1 MENVSKLAV
10 GKRIIG
16 ITGIAG
22 SGKDTF
28 FTLLSRKIPFVRYA
42 LADELKYSLRWKI
55 FEKYGIDVISSSR
68 AEKTIVRDELVSFAK
83 QKRTESS
90 GTYWTRLAENKI
102 LNSENKFICITDIR
116 HNEYPEDE
124 VYWLKNVLG
133 GTLIDISR
141 IDSVTG
147 KEIDF
152 PNEEERIQYPKVK
165 SCADYFIQWPTVNDI
180 KELDFYIDRAIV
192 DLRLNENL

>member
-10 GKRIIG
+10 NKTIIG

-28 FTLLSRKIPFVRYA
+28 FSILSKKIPFVRYA

-55 FEKYGIDVISSSR
+55 FEKYGIDVINCSR
-68 AEKTIVRDELVSFAK
+68 EEKTIIRDELVSFAK

-90 GTYWTRLAENKI
+90 GTYWTRLVESKI
-102 LNSENKFICITDIR
+102 LHSDKKFICITDIR
-116 HNEYPEDE
+116 YNEYPEDE

-133 GTLIDISR
+133 GKLIDISR

-152 PNEEERIQYPKVK
+152 PNEEERVQYPKVK
-165 SCADYFIQWPTVNDI
+165 AQADYFITWPTVDDI
-180 KELDFYIDRAIV
+180 KELDIYVEQAI
-192 DLRLNENL
+192 LSLKLNEAA

>member
-42 LADELKYSLRWKI
+42 LADELRYSLRWKI
-55 FEKYGIDVISSSR
+55 FEKYGIDVINCSR
-68 AEKTIVRDELVSFAK
+68 EEKVIIRDELVSFAK

-90 GTYWTRLAENKI
+90 GTYWTRLVESKI
-102 LNSENKFICITDIR
+102 LNSEKKFICITDIR
-116 HNEYPEDE
+116 YNEYSEDE

-141 IDSVTG
+141 TDSVTG

-165 SCADYFIQWPTVNDI
+165 ACADYFIQWPTVDNI

>member
-55 FEKYGIDVISSSR
+55 FEKYGIDVISCSR
-68 AEKTIVRDELVSFAK
+68 EEKTIIRDELVSFAK

-90 GTYWTRLAENKI
+90 GTYWTRLVESRI
-102 LNSENKFICITDIR
+102 LNSEKKFICITDIR
-116 HNEYPEDE
+116 YNEYPEDE
-124 VYWLKNVLG
+124 VYWFKNVLG
-133 GTLIDISR
+133 GTLVDISR

-165 SCADYFIQWPTVNDI
+165 ACADYFIQWPTVDDI

-192 DLRLNENL
+192 DLRLNEKL